1 MSVPFRFAKS
11 RPSSDWERERSEDW
25 EGDPD
30 NLLDRCLP
38 LPLTLCLLL
47 LLLLFLS
54 SLRLSS
60 SDDSDE
66 LELVPL
72 ESDGSIPLDDFRK
85 RLDLP
90 ELLLRSSSLSES
102 SSSLE
107 DL

>member
-47 LLLLFLS
+47 LLS
-54 SLRLSS
+54 QQP
-60 SDDSDE
+60 E
-66 LELVPL
+66 VP
-72 ESDGSIPLDDFRK
+72 ERPNHGGGGRTRQSIVFPLAR
-85 RLDLP
+85 RGGP
-90 ELLLRSSSLSES
+90 GPRPWA
-102 SSSLE
+102 
-107 DL
+107 